1 VRKRD
6 DLGLLGTIAAPEQHQ
21 ELEDTAENEVEHGP
35 EHKQRGCLPPEH
47 ARATNPQVKC
57 IGPGFRTHM
66 ATAGAGG
73 GKFLVSAELGIA
85 CHMATGIAMSY
96 MFFTMA

>member
-1 VRKRD
+1 
-6 DLGLLGTIAAPEQHQ
+6 
-21 ELEDTAENEVEHGP
+21 
-35 EHKQRGCLPPEH
+35 
-47 ARATNPQVKC
+47 
-57 IGPGFRTHM
+57 M